1 MGAILN
7 QINIRLNQNNI
18 KKQCY
23 AVPFATHHQ
32 QETALMK
39 LPAKHRVASLDV
51 DAQYTFTPACP
62 EELPVAGG
70 DTIAEE
76 LNRQAAFAGLRLG
89 SKDAHSPQAVWVASD
104 DKPAFSPVEGDNVD
118 IRWPLHAVPGT
129 RGFELLD
136 GLPHPAD
143 YDFFVWKG
151 VEPDMH
157 PYGACYHDMAERQS
171 TGLIE
176 YLRGNRISTV
186 IIGGLATDYCVF
198 HTVKQLLA
206 AGFTVIVN
214 RAATR
219 GVADDTTERAIAEMI
234 QLGAHF
240 VQHAGELE
248 QAHD

>member
-1 MGAILN
+1 
-7 QINIRLNQNNI
+7 
-18 KKQCY
+18 
-23 AVPFATHHQ
+23 
-32 QETALMK
+32 MK
-39 LPAKHRVASLDV
+39 LPAKHRVASIDV
-51 DAQYTFTPACP
+51 DAQYTFTPVCP
-62 EELPVAGG
+62 GELPVAGG
-70 DTIAEE
+70 DTIAAE
-76 LNRQAAFAGLRLG
+76 LNRQAAFAGHRLG
-89 SKDAHSPQAVWVASD
+89 SKDAHSPSATWVASD
-104 DKPAFSPVEGDNVD
+104 DQPAFSPVEGANVD

-157 PYGACYHDMAERQS
+157 PYGACYHDLAERQS

-176 YLRGNRISTV
+176 YLRGHAVDTV
-186 IIGGLATDYCVF
+186 LVGGLATDYCVF

-206 AGFTVIVN
+206 AGFNVIVN

-219 GVADDTTERAIAEMI
+219 GVADDSSRHAIAEMI

-240 VQHAGELE
+240 VHDAGELE
-248 QAHD
+248 HADD